1 MPMRRFAACFSVALF
16 IAGCSNSIEADAPPE
31 PSLTTYALTVGFYNV
46 ITYEPLLEPQCD
58 RVTGR
63 GSAFDD
69 VPNATY
75 SLVGQTRNIIGILYP
90 VAERQPSCTFVFTGE
105 FESLPD
111 LLLIQGPRM
120 QQNGFPVR
128 SIDWSENRAVA
139 GMAEVTVL
147 AELELT
153 VNLSDFN
160 PYG

>member
-1 MPMRRFAACFSVALF
+1 MPMRRFAACLSVALC
-16 IAGCSNSIEADAPPE
+16 IAGCANDSEVEAAPE
-31 PSLTTYALTVGFYNV
+31 PSLTTYALTVGFYNGV
-46 ITYEPLLEPQCD
+46 TYEPLLEPQCD
-58 RVTGR
+58 RVAGR
-63 GSAFDD
+63 GSTFDD

-75 SLVGQTRNIIGILYP
+75 SLVDATRNIIGILYP
-90 VAERQPSCTFVFTGE
+90 VGERQPGCTFAFTGE
-105 FESLPD
+105 FETLPD

-128 SIDWSENRAVA
+128 SSDWSENRALA
-139 GMAEVTVL
+139 GIDEVTVL